1 MIKAVATYG
10 LRQHDKD
17 IVKATWNDD
26 TPTGEELI
34 QSLID
39 YSSRSARHG
48 LAGAIRQRITPQ
60 SPWKVVLKALSL
72 VHRLIRDG
80 DESFLQD
87 ALHCHRMLALDN
99 YCDSSTQE
107 GVEQSSFIGQYARF
121 LSQKLDMYN
130 ELNYVLER
138 RFKDNSSSAM
148 EWIGSL
154 PLTEIQR
161 TFGLVFTAMER
172 LMDCEV
178 YVMYDDIH
186 PIARKT
192 LVMLL
197 KDSLRFYSF
206 LTISIFQLIDQ
217 VNTFDN
223 LVCAWMSEQLDRF
236 SKLNV
241 RYKSWSHKLCALK
254 LINETFLP
262 NFDTIPAGVIANV
275 KTLLSAKAHERRTSS
290 KPEKDRSRSAS
301 RTPKTTTAS
310 EQIAFVVPP
319 SPTSTRTR
327 KSKGQQQQG
336 QPTPHK
342 HEVDLLGLDSMFQSA
357 AQLAPS
363 NAQPNGISNP
373 FQLDDRKTQPYYTG
387 DFNDFN
393 Q

>member
-87 ALHCHRMLALDN
+87 ALHCHRMLALDD
-99 YCDSSTQE
+99 YCESSTQE
-107 GVEQSSFIGQYARF
+107 GVGQSSFIGQYARF

-172 LMDCEV
+172 LVDCEV

-241 RYKSWSHKLCALK
+241 RYKSWSHKL
-254 LINETFLP
+254 
-262 NFDTIPAGVIANV
+262 VIANV

-290 KPEKDRSRSAS
+290 KPEKDRS
-301 RTPKTTTAS
+301 
-310 EQIAFVVPP
+310 
-319 SPTSTRTR
+319 RTR